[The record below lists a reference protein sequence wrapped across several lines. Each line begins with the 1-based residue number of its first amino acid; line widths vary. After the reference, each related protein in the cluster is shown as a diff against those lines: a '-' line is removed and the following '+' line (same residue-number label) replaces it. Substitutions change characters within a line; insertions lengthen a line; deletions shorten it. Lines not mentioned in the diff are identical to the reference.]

1 MWTLLYRTK
10 VECGGQCMINPS
22 CDAFNFVNNVC
33 KLLKSELLFLD
44 ATTQTEVYVMSTK
57 LMGNATQ

>member
-1 MWTLLYRTK
+1 
-10 VECGGQCMINPS
+10 MINPS